1 MTLVANL
8 VGYEY
13 RQINAGLHGSFVN
26 RSKANTVE
34 FIIDSTKPA
43 PDAKGDPLYPIERQR
58 YNLEQGQTLWGRS
71 VSGVVQIGVIEGLLP
86 NEESGDLDRRMS
98 NGVGAY
104 IIQAYPEV
112 NKKRGL
118 EWEASRVVAA
128 DNVGDKFY
136 SVLKVGSEYIDL
148 KAREIG
154 GTGGGAYGRAYKIQ
168 ASDVTL
174 NTPDKWYNFHSS
186 MFGQQPETEI
196 YAGSEITFNTV
207 SGTAAELAVE
217 ANKITADIN
226 AITNIQNQGKGVPVR
241 PFGGNHIYEP
251 GEYILLELES
261 YDATQDISARLEVYE
276 GPLDFYPVTP

>member
-1 MTLVANL
+1 M
-8 VGYEY
+8 
-13 RQINAGLHGSFVN
+13 HGSFVN

-58 YNLEQGQTLWGRS
+58 YNLDQGQTLWGRS

-98 NGVGAY
+98 NGEGAY

-112 NKKRGL
+112 NKKKGL
-118 EWEASRVVAA
+118 EWEASKIFPASSK
-128 DNVGDKFY
+128 GDKFY
-136 SVLKVGSEYIDL
+136 SVIKVGSEYIDL

-154 GTGGGAYGRAYKIQ
+154 ASGGGAIARAYKIQ

-174 NTPDKWYNFHSS
+174 INPEKWYNFHSAL
-186 MFGQQPETEI
+186 FGIQPETEL
-196 YAGSEITFNTV
+196 YTGDQITFETPV
-207 SGTAAELAVE
+207 TSLAVE

-251 GEYILLELES
+251 EFYILLEIES
-261 YDATQDISARLEVYE
+261 YDASQDISSRLEIYE